1 MAASCCQNNTF
12 AQRLPFRRLGLSCL
26 AKRPSGRVLFQLTM
40 PDINQPKSP
49 EEVTLQRLQDQLDW
63 YSAKSTQN
71 KNWFQGLKMLTI
83 ISAAV
88 IPVIVT
94 SQVPYFSQ
102 VSAGLGVLIAIVEG
116 LQQLKQY
123 HGNWI
128 SYRVTAEALAHEQ
141 FLYLAKAGPYISA
154 EHPQALLAE
163 RVESL
168 ITQEGGKW
176 VSTQN
181 LPNPQK
187 T

>member
-1 MAASCCQNNTF
+1 MLDTNS
-12 AQRLPFRRLGLSCL
+12 
-26 AKRPSGRVLFQLTM
+26 
-40 PDINQPKSP
+40 PKSP
-49 EEVTLQRLQDQLDW
+49 EEVTLLRLQDQLNW
-63 YSAKSTQN
+63 YSARSSQN
-71 KNWFQGLKMLTI
+71 KSWFQGLKMLTI
-83 ISAAV
+83 VSAAL

-94 SQVPYFSQ
+94 SHVRYGSE

-128 SYRVTAEALAHEQ
+128 SYRATAEALKHEQ

-154 EHPQALLAE
+154 DHPQSMLAE

-168 ITQEGGKW
+168 ITQEEGKW

-181 LPNPQK
+181 LPNQQK
-187 T
+187 TS